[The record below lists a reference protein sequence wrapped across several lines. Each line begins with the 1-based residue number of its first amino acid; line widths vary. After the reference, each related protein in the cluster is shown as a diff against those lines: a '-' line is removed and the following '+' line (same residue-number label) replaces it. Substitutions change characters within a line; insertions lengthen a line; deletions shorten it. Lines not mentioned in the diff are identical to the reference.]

1 MKSDNSKNR
10 TEEVLMNEAAEAG
23 MSCCECGSPV
33 RMLYVM
39 VEPGLTP
46 IEAMSQE
53 ETVVVC
59 ECDNEHCGVEQF
71 FHFTMDEDGEFAM
84 QGIASP
90 DGPAW
95 VSAL

>member
-1 MKSDNSKNR
+1 MKSDNSENR
-10 TEEVLMNEAAEAG
+10 TEEVLMSKAAEAG

-33 RMLYVM
+33 RMLYVI

-46 IEAMSQE
+46 QEAMEDE

-59 ECDNEHCGVEQF
+59 ECSNEHCGVEQF
-71 FHFTMDEDGEFAM
+71 FHFTMEDGEVEAM
-84 QGIASP
+84 QGVASP